1 MEKYYENEF
10 NELLDLVRNSRD
22 KQLQVSNDISSIVS
36 PLFSLG
42 DDRFASYHSMVDTNE
57 YRAAKAIE
65 RIAVELV
72 KERKLQYFALYPIA
86 KEYQALNDTEKNK
99 TRPFQLIIKEE
110 DKVVGVVF
118 CMITDKAEHISR
130 YEHGLYKVDALQ
142 IVTMVAPSD
151 ENYNLYFRPS
161 NDFRHK
167 CGLAVEEIT
176 IQQFWEKHFGAEEY
190 IRLVNYVNDF
200 NEKAT
205 EIIGFQTIVT
215 PTDKA
220 IANFKSKIGVELVN
234 RSYIEQIPDNI
245 YSKQIE
251 ILNHNYIERRLWRA
265 MIGSSNFALSFITSE
280 WYYSIYQLTEN
291 LDLTPVVAGYLKSIE
306 QLLFAI
312 IDLAKGSGITIKSKD
327 NSIIEFTED
336 TENTADTTLWALEQV
351 IAHNGKILDV
361 NKYVREH
368 LVATVDDWR
377 EKHRNGYFHKHNL
390 QSIEKVTEIR
400 ERAFQLYFLILGSCT
415 VKDSQLDILGIPA
428 VE

>member
-1 MEKYYENEF
+1 MEKYYENAF
-10 NELLDLVRNSRD
+10 NELLDLVINSRD
-22 KQLQVSNDISSIVS
+22 KHIQVINDYLNMVS

-99 TRPFQLIIKEE
+99 TRPLQLVIKEE
-110 DKVVGVVF
+110 AKTIGVVF
-118 CMITDKAEHISR
+118 CTRSDKSEYILK
-130 YEHGLYKVDALQ
+130 YEQGMYKVDALQ

-151 ENYNLYFRPS
+151 ENYNLYFKPS
-161 NDFRHK
+161 NDFRHNY
-167 CGLAVEEIT
+167 GFAVEEIT
-176 IQQFWEKHFGAEEY
+176 IRQFWEKHFGVEEY
-190 IRLVNYVNDF
+190 TRLVNYVNDF

-205 EIIGFQTIVT
+205 AIIGFQTIVT

-220 IANFKSKIGVELVN
+220 IANFKSKTGVELVN

-251 ILNHNYIERRLWRA
+251 ILNHNYIERGLWRA

-291 LDLTPVVAGYLKSIE
+291 LDLTPVVTGYLKSIE

-312 IDLAKGSGITIKSKD
+312 INLAKGSGITIKSKD
-327 NSIIEFTED
+327 NAIIEFTED

-390 QSIEKVTEIR
+390 QSIEKVKEIR

-415 VKDSQLDILGIPA
+415 VKDSQLDILGIPS